1 MDKVKYQE
9 AQQIETR
16 INILKKLE
24 KFNSVTFGD
33 FEGSYVFYGFFEDEL
48 QSKIKEFIKNKISLL
63 EQEFE
68 SL

>member
-24 KFNSVTFGD
+24 KFNSITFGD
-33 FEGSYVFYGFFEDEL
+33 SEGLRIYYGFFEDEL
-48 QSKIKEFIKNKISLL
+48 KSKIKEFIKNKISLL